1 MPSGSANYSRTNGE
15 RKYVD
20 SPTTFIIGNGS
31 NLKVGKVEN
40 TAGAIGTSGSGK
52 LSIDEYVGHNLE
64 NVDKLKTVGASVGV
78 SASGVNNMGVNYYD
92 KKQEGIT
99 KNTVIG
105 NVEIGKSS
113 ESLYKTDPN
122 WSWEKIVQKQVEK
135 GLSGDDIYKEIIASS
150 QCSEMQ

>member
-1 MPSGSANYSRTNGE
+1 MPNSISANYSQTNEE
-15 RKYVD
+15 RKYVH
-20 SPTTFIIGNGS
+20 SLTTFIIGNGS

-40 TAGAIGTSGSGK
+40 TAGAIGATGSGK

-64 NVDKLKTVGASVGV
+64 NVDKLKTAGGSVGV
-78 SASGVNNMGVNYYD
+78 SASGINSIGINYNNR
-92 KKQEGIT
+92 KQVGIT

-122 WSWEKIVQKQVEK
+122 
-135 GLSGDDIYKEIIASS
+135 
-150 QCSEMQ
+150 